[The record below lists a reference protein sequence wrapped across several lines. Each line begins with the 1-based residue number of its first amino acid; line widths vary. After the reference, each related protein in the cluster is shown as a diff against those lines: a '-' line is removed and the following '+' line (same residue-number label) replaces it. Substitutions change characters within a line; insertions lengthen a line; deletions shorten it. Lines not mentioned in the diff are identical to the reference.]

1 MSSTRELPLSTAPD
15 TVLMKIMDYI
25 DFDDIL
31 NLRLACRSFYDASNC
46 NAFFERVRIKVQ
58 SLRKK
63 NIHNFE
69 QLLQKFGHLIKLDL
83 GMIKEKKMKLVRP
96 YIKHVNNF
104 CINYK
109 DVKYIYS
116 FGYNITSLT
125 IQFDFKT
132 PITDQ
137 VLSYLSNLKNLKR
150 FRVEVIRDDSDILFT
165 NRLHYL
171 PVYITHALGNLLAIE
186 EFEFKDVYRSEK
198 KKDCPL
204 KLFQSPRWR
213 RGVCLMVKHVI
224 RLPASLVSFEWNT
237 GANDFGFNTADSNNL
252 QKLIVKRRYPF
263 ELFHSIQFQKLKY
276 LQLNSCSLGDAE
288 NDFLDPKYGI
298 IHCPNLEILKLRLTR
313 NTLNFFKENSY
324 VFKSSLQELSMQSI
338 DDINDRDLVTIL
350 GQFDALKT
358 LTLVRMDRI
367 TNLLLIGS
375 MVGELVL
382 EK

>member
-1 MSSTRELPLSTAPD
+1 M
-15 TVLMKIMDYI
+15 
-25 DFDDIL
+25 
-31 NLRLACRSFYDASNC
+31 
-46 NAFFERVRIKVQ
+46 
-58 SLRKK
+58 
-63 NIHNFE
+63 
-69 QLLQKFGHLIKLDL
+69 
-83 GMIKEKKMKLVRP
+83 
-96 YIKHVNNF
+96 
-104 CINYK
+104 
-109 DVKYIYS
+109 
-116 FGYNITSLT
+116 
-125 IQFDFKT
+125 
-132 PITDQ
+132 
-137 VLSYLSNLKNLKR
+137 
-150 FRVEVIRDDSDILFT
+150 
-165 NRLHYL
+165 
-171 PVYITHALGNLLAIE
+171 
-186 EFEFKDVYRSEK
+186 
-198 KKDCPL
+198 
-204 KLFQSPRWR
+204 
-213 RGVCLMVKHVI
+213 I

-237 GANDFGFNTADSNNL
+237 GANGFGFNTADSNNL